1 MALTCYLVFAI
12 TIDVINLISLI
23 GLNITSWV
31 INADKMFNLYMIR
44 LDVGILLI
52 VHIPVFY
59 FNITSMYEHKLKVL
73 FLLIKVF
80 SFPGAFPLLF
90 NAGQVNF
97 LGLILW
103 GVAQVF
109 ITWLAV
115 AANGVLLK
123 EQRDS
128 AKEVMNPMNNPLY
141 NNQVYYPPGTVNYGY
156 PNQYPIQYQNGQ
168 PGMNGNIQPVTNV
181 NTPTTTTVN
190 SDFQKPTVTN
200 PPAPALGD

>member
-59 FNITSMYEHKLKVL
+59 FNITSMYDHKLKAL
-73 FLLIKVF
+73 FMLVKFF
-80 SFPGAFPLLF
+80 SFPGAAPIPSNSFEF
-90 NAGQVNF
+90 HF
-97 LGLILW
+97 KGLEIW
-103 GVAQVF
+103 GVIQVF
-109 ITWLAV
+109 IAWVAV
-115 AANGVLLK
+115 AANAFLFKGRGSTN
-123 EQRDS
+123 Q
-128 AKEVMNPMNNPLY
+128 VMNPMNNPLY

-200 PPAPALGD
+200 PPAPALGN

>member
-1 MALTCYLVFAI
+1 MALTCNLVFAI

-31 INADKMFNLYMIR
+31 IDKENMFNLYIIR
-44 LDVGILLI
+44 IDVGILLI

-73 FLLIKVF
+73 FMLIKVF
-80 SFPGAFPLLF
+80 SFPGAFPLPINSSEF
-90 NAGQVNF
+90 HFV
-97 LGLILW
+97 GLMIW
-103 GVAQVF
+103 GMIQIF
-109 ITWLAV
+109 IAWLAIP
-115 AANGVLLK
+115 ANAFLFKGRGSTN
-123 EQRDS
+123 Q
-128 AKEVMNPMNNPLY
+128 VMNPMNNPLY

-200 PPAPALGD
+200 PPAPSLGN

>member
-1 MALTCYLVFAI
+1 MALTCNLVFAI

-59 FNITSMYEHKLKVL
+59 FNITSMYDHKLKAL
-73 FLLIKVF
+73 FMLVKFF
-80 SFPGAFPLLF
+80 SFPGAFPLPI
-90 NAGQVNF
+90 NSSEGHIE
-97 LGLILW
+97 GLMIW
-103 GVAQVF
+103 GMIQIF
-109 ITWLAV
+109 IAWLAV
-115 AANGVLLK
+115 AANGCLLK
-123 EQRDS
+123 GRDS
-128 AKEVMNPMNNPLY
+128 AKQVMNPMNNPLY

-168 PGMNGNIQPVTNV
+168 PGMNGNIQPMTNV

>member
-1 MALTCYLVFAI
+1 MALTCSLVFAI

-59 FNITSMYEHKLKVL
+59 FNITSMYEHKLKAL
-73 FLLIKVF
+73 FMLVKFF
-80 SFPGAFPLLF
+80 SFPGAFPLPI
-90 NAGQVNF
+90 NSSEGHIG
-97 LGLILW
+97 GLMIW
-103 GVAQVF
+103 GMIQVF
-109 ITWLAV
+109 IAWLAI
-115 AANGVLLK
+115 AAKFCLLK
-123 EQRDS
+123 GRDS
-128 AKEVMNPMNNPLY
+128 AKQVMNPMNNPLY

-168 PGMNGNIQPVTNV
+168 PGMNGNIQPMTNV

>member
-1 MALTCYLVFAI
+1 MALTCNLVFAI

-59 FNITSMYEHKLKVL
+59 FNITSMYDHKLKAL
-73 FLLIKVF
+73 FMLVKFF
-80 SFPGAFPLLF
+80 SFPGAFPLPI
-90 NAGQVNF
+90 NSSEGHIE
-97 LGLILW
+97 GLMIW
-103 GVAQVF
+103 GMIQIF
-109 ITWLAV
+109 IAWLAIP
-115 AANGVLLK
+115 ANACLLNWRGSTN
-123 EQRDS
+123 Q
-128 AKEVMNPMNNPLY
+128 VMNPMNNPLY

-168 PGMNGNIQPVTNV
+168 PGMNGNIQPVNNV

-190 SDFQKPTVTN
+190 SDFQKPTETN
-200 PPAPALGD
+200 PPAPALGN